1 MRGYQ
6 SIRHVQSCGESEV
19 TSVPENVIELARA
32 RQAARTEKNFALSDQ
47 LRDQILTQGFEVLD
61 IDAGFSFRAKNP
73 FPVYE
78 RIGDLRFF
86 TEKRFPIAVGL
97 IVDGFVEDAVT
108 SIQAIKKF
116 SPADT
121 AIAVV
126 ISGTPDLATIASEI
140 DDRTFI
146 TQINAGV
153 GWGEAANALLKLS
166 PAPYMVI
173 MDPSTIFTSDAITP
187 AIAVLN
193 ENIYSAVGWHGGLVN
208 LEDDW
213 RSIEDKGN
221 GDVDALFSYFMALN
235 VEHALGAG
243 GFNSRAIFYR
253 SADIEFS
260 LRLRQSRGRLL
271 QMDLPLEQARHHGYY
286 DSDEAFRNEQSK
298 KTYDRILDR
307 FRGKTEILVERR

>member
-1 MRGYQ
+1 M
-6 SIRHVQSCGESEV
+6 S
-19 TSVPENVIELARA
+19 SVPESVIELARQRQEA
-32 RQAARTEKNFALSDQ
+32 RATKNWALSDQ
-47 LRDQILTQGFEVLD
+47 LRDQILQQGFEVVD
-61 IDAGFSFRAKNP
+61 VDGGFSFRAKNP

-86 TEKRFPIAVGL
+86 TEKRFPICVGL
-97 IVDGFVEDAVT
+97 IVDGFVDDAVT
-108 SIQAIKKF
+108 SIQAVKKF
-116 SPADT
+116 APADT
-121 AIAVV
+121 AIA
-126 ISGTPDLATIASEI
+126 IIICGTPDLGSIAQEI

-173 MDPSTIFTSDAITP
+173 MDPSTIFTGDAITP
-187 AIAVLN
+187 ALTLLS
-193 ENIYSAVGWHGGLVN
+193 EGTYSAVGWRGGLVN
-208 LEDDW
+208 LDDDW

-260 LRLRQSRGRLL
+260 LRLRQARGRLL
-271 QMDLPLEQARHHGYY
+271 QMDLPLEQGRHHGYY
-286 DSDEAFRNEQSK
+286 DTDESYRNEQSK

-307 FRGKTEILVERR
+307 FRGKDEILVERR